1 MRKATSPPRPTPPIN
16 KIQFNKKKQL
26 TKGGNQFITPQNT
39 HTDKKIVK
47 LILIYCLFDK
57 VRFSLR
63 NRKKVV
69 LLWTGQPLVDSMKS
83 ALLSS
88 LIRLICRLLKKLDQ
102 QTLSPIYSERKGRL
116 VWDESLLNRFAGRR
130 VQ

>member
-63 NRKKVV
+63 NRKKGSTPMN
-69 LLWTGQPLVDSMKS
+69 WTTP
-83 ALLSS
+83 
-88 LIRLICRLLKKLDQ
+88 
-102 QTLSPIYSERKGRL
+102 GR
-116 VWDESLLNRFAGRR
+116 
-130 VQ
+130 